1 MPDRYE
7 IIDHTADIAIKT
19 HGKDMNEAF
28 ANAAFAM
35 FDTMCDAASVKP
47 VGEVEVRV
55 EGDDLELL
63 LVNWLSEL
71 LYICDVDD
79 VLFSEFEVNISG
91 KELVGKARGESMD
104 PVRHG
109 LKTDIKA
116 VTYHMLE
123 VSQAEN
129 YVQVLFDI

>member
-7 IIDHTADIAIKT
+7 IIDHTADIAIRT
-19 HGKDMNEAF
+19 GGKDLNEAF

-47 VGEVEVRV
+47 VGEFEVRV

-79 VLFSEFEVNISG
+79 VLFSCPSPLRSKEGSIRGRCRATASESG
-91 KELVGKARGESMD
+91 VKPPQSKLRTQRRGRMT
-104 PVRHG
+104 G
-109 LKTDIKA
+109 
-116 VTYHMLE
+116 
-123 VSQAEN
+123 
-129 YVQVLFDI
+129 